1 MRDEIRSE
9 FEGKT
14 QVFEDNGGGLCI
26 VGQRKDGSFEYCDG
40 LQMVDNPDGLYDL
53 THIDEFQD
61 PFDGDIDKVLEDLYN
76 CLDASQHV
84 EPTKCVAEYDHKT
97 KKVTCY
103 PELMGFTA
111 RSYLGLDLRGLCKK
125 AVEAGYRPSDAG
137 RLIEMWEDINENLYE
152 SEVRDEMERLIRA
165 KLADQKGHVISEDL
179 CLDETV
185 ADFLASQTGCPASAI
200 EAMFDSQD

>member
-1 MRDEIRSE
+1 
-9 FEGKT
+9 
-14 QVFEDNGGGLCI
+14 
-26 VGQRKDGSFEYCDG
+26 
-40 LQMVDNPDGLYDL
+40 MVDNPDGLYDL

-61 PFDGDIDKVLEDLYN
+61 PFDGDIDEVLDGLY
-76 CLDASQHV
+76 DDIHRESEPV
-84 EPTKCVAEYDHKT
+84 ECVAEYDHKT

-103 PELMGFTA
+103 PELMGFAA
-111 RSYLGLDLRGLCKK
+111 RTYLGLDLRGLCKK

-179 CLDETV
+179 CLGETV